1 MVAVRK
7 AGINVFRSSFHV
19 VGNNPTVNRSGVGM
33 PFGIGDIVTTTAGN
47 VCEVVSLNYGES
59 FRQIRVFQLGDP
71 VRDLLVRRIQR
82 KRSCKRMVP
91 IPAGDNI
98 IAFGALLRK
107 NFSQH
112 GKLFGA
118 HSASG
123 IVCRHVRINK
133 YQLMPITCGVS
144 CDHETAVKVKE
155 FCKE

>member
-1 MVAVRK
+1 
-7 AGINVFRSSFHV
+7 
-19 VGNNPTVNRSGVGM
+19 
-33 PFGIGDIVTTTAGN
+33 
-47 VCEVVSLNYGES
+47 
-59 FRQIRVFQLGDP
+59 
-71 VRDLLVRRIQR
+71 
-82 KRSCKRMVP
+82 MVP
-91 IPAGDNI
+91 IPAGDDI

-144 CDHETAVKVKE
+144 RDHETAVKVKE
-155 FCKE
+155 FCKERLVNGIASARALCSCDVGESHETRVHTSVKFRNRVRKKTGMEILREIGSILREL